1 MRPNTRVIVLRIFG
15 ALLLISVGASAAV
28 YLVTRDKRW
37 LRFAWQLVKFGLV
50 ILVIILALFAL
61 ERFAVAI

>member
-1 MRPNTRVIVLRIFG
+1 MIVLRIFG

-37 LRFAWQLVKFGLV
+37 LRFAWQLVKFGVV